1 MKIHSISAAD
11 FLSFSSLS
19 LPLRSGATIVTGP
32 NGAGKS
38 NLVTALALVSGVL
51 NQGIRPEDGDLLEV
65 YQHAGRDGADTYSV
79 SVELELD
86 QPWER
91 ELVRL
96 FIEAVVSTTALE
108 MLDTSGLASDRLAML
123 ALFTEH
129 GVLRESVSSLLR
141 GTLTVSYSARHPM
154 RWWAAWDFTH
164 EGKPYQL
171 TLKGPTADLLYSQ
184 PVLPWMDSLTRLL
197 RSTVSPL
204 DPDIGPLTS
213 YINVQKEPGNND
225 PEPAINFGSIVGSL
239 SPDQAVMMATRTL
252 TNGSVT
258 EPRSLV
264 GLANHLG
271 HDQVDRRRLTFNFI
285 LAEVLRRQL
294 VLTDNRRLPLQRHFS
309 MDVLHGTVD
318 LRNGGAVAAELYRLR
333 NGSPDEQQRFE
344 QIRDA
349 FDEITRLKLHV
360 QSRPT
365 TGTQESNTLVI
376 DILVSEPN
384 GTPRIAQF
392 AGAGIQ
398 EALLLAT
405 LLAGE
410 PGRVVVLD
418 EPAVNLHPTMQRR
431 LVRHLGEV
439 QGIVITHSP
448 DLVPYAS
455 LDDLDRIVRLSPNA
469 GGTTA
474 ESLTA
479 GHKHRMREWMKNLLL
494 SDVRALLFASGVIL
508 CEGATEVG
516 ALGHWWR
523 DAPKDLGDPE
533 GSNIAL
539 IDVGGDANFGGYI
552 NYLDAFGIPWAV
564 VADGPALKANS
575 KLHRQL
581 VKMGR
586 VAASTP
592 ENDADFAAWLAFWNS
607 IGVFT
612 VADTFGTPDDK
623 AGEIEAFLARLD
635 ASLWAKVCQEQSSKP
650 RQGAAF
656 AAACQP
662 MPEEIEALYRGIRQH
677 LSSQS
682 GPDRN

>member
-1 MKIHSISAAD
+1 MKIHSISATD
-11 FLSFSSLS
+11 FLSFSSLL
-19 LPLRSGATIVTGP
+19 LPLKPGTTIVTGP

-38 NLVTALALVSGVL
+38 NLATALALVSGVL
-51 NQGIRPEDGDLLEV
+51 NQGMHPEDGDLLEV
-65 YQHAGRDGADTYSV
+65 FQHAGRNGADAYSV
-79 SVELELD
+79 TVALELD
-86 QPWER
+86 QPWEQ

-96 FIEAVVSTTALE
+96 FVEAVISTTALE
-108 MLDTSGLASDRLAML
+108 LMSEAAAERRADLVLLSEHEVLAD
-123 ALFTEH
+123 
-129 GVLRESVSSLLR
+129 SVGSLLK
-141 GTLTVSYSARHPM
+141 GKLTVSFSARNPA

-171 TLKGPTADLLYSQ
+171 TLKGPTSDLLYEG
-184 PVLPWMDSLTRLL
+184 PFEPWMDALTRLTRTSVPVL
-197 RSTVSPL
+197 NGNLKSFIALGHAPSDGDPEFAVDFGRIVRSL
-204 DPDIGPLTS
+204 DPTRALT
-213 YINVQKEPGNND
+213 
-225 PEPAINFGSIVGSL
+225 
-239 SPDQAVMMATRTL
+239 MTTRTL
-252 TNGSVT
+252 TNSDFSA
-258 EPRSLV
+258 PRSLV
-264 GLANHLG
+264 RLSNLLG
-271 HDQVDRRRLTFNFI
+271 HKQGHRRHIDFRCI
-285 LAEVLRRQL
+285 LAAVLRRQL
-294 VLTDNRRLPLQRHFS
+294 VLTDNRRIPLQRHFS
-309 MDVLHGTVD
+309 MNALGEPVD

-333 NGSPDEQQRFE
+333 NGIPDEQQRFE
-344 QIRDA
+344 QIRRV
-349 FDEITRLKLHV
+349 FTEITRLELHV
-360 QSRPT
+360 QSHPAT
-365 TGTQESNTLVI
+365 DDQDSNTLVI
-376 DILVSEPN
+376 DILISEPH

-455 LDDLDRIVRLSPNA
+455 LNDLDRIVRLSPNS

-474 ESLTA
+474 KSLTA
-479 GHKHRMREWMKNLLL
+479 GHRDRIREWMKNLLL

-508 CEGATEVG
+508 CEGATELG

-523 DAPKDLGDPE
+523 DAPRDLGDPD
-533 GSNIAL
+533 GSNITL

-552 NYLDAFGIPWAV
+552 NYLDSFGIPWAV

-581 VKMGR
+581 KKMDR
-586 VAASTP
+586 VAVEAP
-592 ENDADFAAWLAFWNS
+592 EENADFATWLAFWNS
-607 IGVFT
+607 VGVFT
-612 VADTFGTPDDK
+612 VADTFGTPSDK

-635 ASLWAKVCQEQSSKP
+635 SSLWAKVCEEQTGKP

-662 MPEEIEALYRGIRQH
+662 VPEEVEALYRGIRQH
-677 LSSQS
+677 LDGRST
-682 GPDRN
+682 PDRI